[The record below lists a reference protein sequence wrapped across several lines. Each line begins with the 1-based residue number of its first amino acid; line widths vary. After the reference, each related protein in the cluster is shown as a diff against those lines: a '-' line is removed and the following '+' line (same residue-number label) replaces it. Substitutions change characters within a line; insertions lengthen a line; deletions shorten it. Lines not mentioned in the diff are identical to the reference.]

1 VVKLSVL
8 LPVRDAVA
16 TLPAAVRGVLP
27 ELGPGDEL
35 VAVDDGC
42 SDGSGEW
49 LRQLARMDARVRVV
63 PGPGRGISAA
73 LNAGLAH
80 CRGAFISRM
89 DADDESLPGRIRESV
104 AALEASPSLAAVGT
118 QVEIFREDQPVSP
131 NMRAYETWL
140 NGLTDPARL
149 FHDRLVESPLCHP
162 AATVRAG
169 LLHALGGYADDGL
182 PEDYGLWLE
191 LLSAGHALVNLPRVL
206 LRWRDSGAR
215 LTRTDAR
222 YSPAAHLALKARHLA
237 RLPAIRAR
245 GRCALLGAGKTG
257 LGLCRA
263 LRALG
268 VETAFFVD
276 VHPRKVG
283 TRIEGVPVLPAEAL
297 NGPGEVHLVAAAGSK
312 GARAELRALLSTRG
326 CVEGEHFTCAA

>member
-1 VVKLSVL
+1 MVKVSVL
-8 LPVRDAVA
+8 LPVRNAVA
-16 TLPAAVRGVLP
+16 TLPVAVRGVLP

-35 VAVDDGC
+35 VAVDDGS
-42 SDGSGEW
+42 SDGSGAW
-49 LRQLARMDARVRVV
+49 LRALAQSDARVQVV

-73 LNAGLAH
+73 LNAGLAR
-80 CRGAFISRM
+80 CRGAFIARM

-104 AALEASPSLAAVGT
+104 AALEARPALAAVGT

-131 NMRAYETWL
+131 NMRAYEAWM

-169 LLHALGGYADDGL
+169 LLRALGGYADDGL

-215 LTRTDAR
+215 LTRTDPR
-222 YSPAAHLALKARHLA
+222 YGPAAHLALKARHLA
-237 RLPAIRAR
+237 RVPAIRAQ
-245 GRCALLGAGKTG
+245 GRCALLGGGKTG

-276 VHPRKVG
+276 VNPRKVG
-283 TRIEGVPVLPAEAL
+283 TRLEGAAVLPASAL
-297 NGPGEVHLVAAAGSK
+297 QGPGGVHLVAAAGSK
-312 GARAELRALLSTRG
+312 GARAELRSLLAGRG
-326 CVEGEHFTCAA
+326 YAEGEDFTCAA